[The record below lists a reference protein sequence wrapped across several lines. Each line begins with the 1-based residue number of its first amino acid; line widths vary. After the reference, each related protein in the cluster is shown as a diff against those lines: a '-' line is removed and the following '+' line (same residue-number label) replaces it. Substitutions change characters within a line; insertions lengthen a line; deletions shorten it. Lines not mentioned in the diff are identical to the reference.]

1 MSSKAKMIIMAIV
14 AFFIIATVAVII
26 MMTNSGEK
34 AVENNTPST
43 AVATES
49 VTQTA
54 NETVD
59 DNELEIITDEA
70 DNADVSNNN
79 SASNNNRVS
88 NNSSNEKNDA
98 ENKSTAENQK
108 TEINEAETPV
118 EKNTQGATTQI
129 KDNAGSKEETKQ
141 EPTIDYEQ
149 SVEDAINGNG
159 DAIELPILP
168 VD

>member
-34 AVENNTPST
+34 AVDNNTPST

-49 VTQTA
+49 VTQTT
-54 NETVD
+54 NEIVD

-70 DNADVSNNN
+70 DNADVG
-79 SASNNNRVS
+79 

-98 ENKSTAENQK
+98 ENKPTAENHK
-108 TEINEAETPV
+108 VEINDPETPV
-118 EKNTQGATTQI
+118 EKNTQGVTTQI
-129 KDNAGSKEETKQ
+129 KDNADSKEETTQ

-149 SVEDAINGNG
+149 SIEDAINGKG
-159 DAIELPILP
+159 DSIELPILP